1 MLHAVVRSLLRES
14 PDTRQQMLAQLPGFQ
29 RDMVDGILDI
39 VLRVDDLD
47 NRRRIVD
54 DMIQKFQDEGIR
66 FDYDLFIQAC
76 GC

>member
-1 MLHAVVRSLLRES
+1 MLHTVVRSLLRES

-47 NRRRIVD
+47 NRRRIVG

-66 FDYDLFIQAC
+66 FDYDLFIQSC

>member
-1 MLHAVVRSLLRES
+1 MLHTVVRSLLRES

-47 NRRRIVD
+47 NRRRIVG
-54 DMIQKFQDEGIR
+54 DMIQKFQDEGIS
-66 FDYDLFIQAC
+66 FDYDLFVQAC